1 MKIFKFLL
9 ILALGLQIAFAS
21 AGGIE
26 PTKPIP
32 SQSDKCPTLTSGMLL
47 EKCKTVAAE
56 KETEFES
63 NPNGASR
70 LEPVEFVDTI
80 IDELKEPFVNSC
92 ASVSTMDN
100 WYENNKSIL
109 ESERTECQGM
119 FQSLKK
125 QYTSSSNSGNSSV
138 IGTSGTTTGSN
149 ASTYD
154 PYRRASGSSNGS
166 SSVSGSG
173 GRSAGKNENSNFDS
187 FQQRVSGN
195 SKNSASQ
202 SNSTSQGDT
211 SFYDVVGERPPNNA
225 NFRELR

>member
-1 MKIFKFLL
+1 MKVFKILL
-9 ILALGLQIAFAS
+9 ILALGLQFAFAS
-21 AGGIE
+21 GSVENPAY
-26 PTKPIP
+26 PIP
-32 SQSDKCPTLTSGMLL
+32 SGPSGQCPTLTSGMLL
-47 EKCKTVAAE
+47 EKCKTVATE
-56 KETEFES
+56 KEKEFEN

-109 ESERTECQGM
+109 EPERTECQGI
-119 FQSLKK
+119 FQDLKK
-125 QYTSSSNSGNSSV
+125 QYTSSSSSSGGSV
-138 IGTSGTTTGSN
+138 IGTSSTTTGSN

-154 PYRRASGSSNGS
+154 PYRRASGSS
-166 SSVSGSG
+166 SVSG

-202 SNSTSQGDT
+202 SNSASQGDT
-211 SFYDVVGERPPNNA
+211 SFYDVVGERPPSNA